1 MAIGVLIKRVT
12 RPGEDA
18 KVLLPHIIELRSLA
32 VRQPGYIS
40 GETFLNLDRPEECL
54 VIGRWTSLEHWQQWK
69 RNERRIELN
78 ENIEKYLEIKAE
90 YNIYGIGLW

>member
-78 ENIEKYLEIKAE
+78 ENIEKYLETKAE

>member
-69 RNERRIELN
+69 RNERRIELD
-78 ENIEKYLEIKAE
+78 ENIEKHLETNTE